1 MSFLLDA
8 LKQSEHHDEASAFD
22 QNAQQLKQQKELKR
36 YRLIAMSLALL
47 LALALT
53 LVAGFAIGKWLQAKN
68 IQTDSV
74 LAPSLKKPDAT
85 EASMTQPQV
94 EAVSVQQDSDLLP
107 KNEPQEVQN
116 FPVHV
121 TNVQQP
127 VVAQGYPNQSQQY
140 QWVQVPVN
148 AMPAYPQGQAVL
160 IQTPNGYQQVFNAP
174 TIQYQPQ
181 QYAQT
186 QQYAQPQQFGQPQP
200 TNTRSSDIDLS
211 QYKVLGKPIEQS
223 NPASNIASQRSGELE
238 TVPSELKNAFAQAI
252 KDTETVTTNQVTQAT
267 RNSSYAEPIELL
279 PDGLLALL
287 PNIKYQAHIY
297 SSSVEKRWIKLN
309 NRELYEGDSLD
320 NIEVLEITPEQ
331 SVLSF
336 DGYQFSI
343 KALQDWPE

>member
-22 QNAQQLKQQKELKR
+22 QNAQQIKQQQELKR

-53 LVAGFAIGKWLQAKN
+53 LVAGFSIGKWFQTKS
-68 IQTDSV
+68 IPTDS
-74 LAPSLKKPDAT
+74 ASEPSLKELSAT
-85 EASMTQPQV
+85 DEKVIQPNEDV
-94 EAVSVQQDSDLLP
+94 SSVQKSSDTLP
-107 KNEPQEVQN
+107 KNVPQEVQN
-116 FPVHV
+116 APAQF
-121 TNVQQP
+121 TNSQQP
-127 VVAQGYPNQSQQY
+127 VMAQGYANQSQQY

-148 AMPAYPQGQAVL
+148 AVPTYSQGQTVL
-160 IQTPNGYQQVFNAP
+160 VQTPNGYQQVINAP
-174 TIQYQPQ
+174 TAQFQPQ
-181 QYAQT
+181 QYSQP
-186 QQYAQPQQFGQPQP
+186 QQYAQPQQFAQSQPI
-200 TNTRSSDIDLS
+200 NTRSRDIDLS

-223 NPASNIASQRSGELE
+223 NSANQIVPQRDDELE

-320 NIEVLEITPEQ
+320 DIEVLEITPEQ

>member
-22 QNAQQLKQQKELKR
+22 QNAQQLKQQQELKR
-36 YRLIAMSLALL
+36 YRLIAISLALL

-53 LVAGFAIGKWLQAKN
+53 LMAGFAIGKWLQAKN
-68 IQTDSV
+68 IQTESV
-74 LAPSLKKPDAT
+74 STPNLKEP
-85 EASMTQPQV
+85 EAIEAKVAQPQG
-94 EAVSVQQDSDLLP
+94 EISSVQKDSDLLA
-107 KNEPQEVQN
+107 KNEPQKVQN
-116 FPVHV
+116 
-121 TNVQQP
+121 
-127 VVAQGYPNQSQQY
+127 VVAQPANVPQPVLPQTYPNQSQQY

-148 AMPAYPQGQAVL
+148 AMPAYPQGQTVFV
-160 IQTPNGYQQVFNAP
+160 QTPNGYQQVINAP
-174 TIQYQPQ
+174 TVQYQPQ
-181 QYAQT
+181 QYSQQA
-186 QQYAQPQQFGQPQP
+186 QYAQPQQFAQSQPI
-200 TNTRSSDIDLS
+200 NTRSRDIDLS

-223 NPASNIASQRSGELE
+223 NSTNQITPQRNDELE

-309 NRELYEGDSLD
+309 NRELYEGDSLND
-320 NIEVLEITPEQ
+320 IEVLEITPEQ

>member
-8 LKQSEHHDEASAFD
+8 LKQSEHRDEASAFD
-22 QNAQQLKQQKELKR
+22 QNAQQIKQQQELKR

-74 LAPSLKKPDAT
+74 SEPSLKEPEAT
-85 EASMTQPQV
+85 VAKETQPK
-94 EAVSVQQDSDLLP
+94 EEISSVQKGSDTLP
-107 KNEPQEVQN
+107 KNVPQEAQN
-116 FPVHV
+116 VPAQFTHS
-121 TNVQQP
+121 QQP
-127 VVAQGYPNQSQQY
+127 VMAQGYSNQSQQY

-148 AMPAYPQGQAVL
+148 SVPTYSQGQTVL
-160 IQTPNGYQQVFNAP
+160 VQTPNGYQQVINAP
-174 TIQYQPQ
+174 AAQYQPQ
-181 QYAQT
+181 QYSQP
-186 QQYAQPQQFGQPQP
+186 QQYAQPQQFAQSQPS
-200 TNTRSSDIDLS
+200 NTRSRDIDLS
-211 QYKVLGKPIEQS
+211 QYKVLGRPIGDSNTAKQTSQQS
-223 NPASNIASQRSGELE
+223 DSELE
-238 TVPSELKNAFAQAI
+238 AVPNELKNAFAQAI

-287 PNIKYQAHIY
+287 PKIKYQAHIY

-309 NRELYEGDSLD
+309 NRELYEGDSLGD
-320 NIEVLEITPEQ
+320 IEVLEITPEQ
-331 SVLSF
+331 SVLSY